1 MTLFW
6 TIWACVIVAM
16 LLLASVIEVNGAR
29 SGFLGANGFILFTC
43 GYLTVFTSPLLF
55 IITWVWADFM
65 TALIVWGAGA
75 TAYAALFMVM
85 VKLIGRMTRKEE

>member
-16 LLLASVIEVNGAR
+16 LLLASVIEINGAR
-29 SGFLGANGFILFTC
+29 SGFLGANGFILFTSC
-43 GYLTVFTSPLLF
+43 YLTVFTSPLLF

-75 TAYAALFMVM
+75 AGYAVLFTVM
-85 VKLIGRMTRKEE
+85 VKLISRMTRKD